1 MPRPAPPAPGAHVSW
16 VRGPLG
22 KFTWRMLAAVL
33 GGQGICV
40 LLGAVLAR
48 SVAATDGTGDS
59 GIRLGLGVALGL
71 LCFVAAGGLRRGWG
85 LPVGWFVQ
93 ALTLASALIVP
104 MMIWVALMFLA
115 MWIYCLRR
123 GIQIDAMMAERAR

>member
-1 MPRPAPPAPGAHVSW
+1 MPSPAPTVPVAHVSW

-33 GGQGICV
+33 GGEGICI

-48 SVAATDGTGDS
+48 SVAATAGSGDS
-59 GIRLGLGVALGL
+59 GLRLWLGVALGL
-71 LCFVAAGGLRRGWG
+71 LCFAAAGGMRRGWG
-85 LPVGWFVQ
+85 LPVGWAVQ
-93 ALTLASALIVP
+93 ALTLASALVVP

-115 MWIYCLRR
+115 LWTYCLHK
-123 GIQIDAMMAERAR
+123 GIRIDAMMAERAR